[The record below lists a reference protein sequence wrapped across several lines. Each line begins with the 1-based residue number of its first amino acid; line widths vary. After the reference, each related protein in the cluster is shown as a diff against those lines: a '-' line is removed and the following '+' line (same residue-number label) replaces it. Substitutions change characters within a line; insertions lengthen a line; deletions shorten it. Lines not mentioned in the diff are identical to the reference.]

1 MATGRK
7 QGLLSSKTRPSRGRP
22 PLDDIERKR
31 ILDAAAAV
39 FLEKGFQRASTN
51 EIARRAQASKHT
63 LYKLFAT
70 KADLF
75 AGVMSVHTEQLY
87 AQNMY
92 YIASDKTPCLTLTEI
107 GCKTLHMFSA
117 PEFLA
122 LYRILVAE
130 AQNFPELA
138 RLLWCECMERGRNL
152 LAEYLQ
158 TRRIGGPDYRQSAA
172 QFISFV
178 LGDFVINAM
187 LNPDLQLSERII
199 HTRVRGA
206 VKDFLQLHPAQ
217 PAEKPRCSDG
227 VCG

>member
-7 QGLLSSKTRPSRGRP
+7 QSLPSCKARPPRGRP

-31 ILDAAAAV
+31 ILDAATAV

-51 EIARRAQASKHT
+51 EIARRARTSKHT
-63 LYKLFAT
+63 LYTLFST
-70 KADLF
+70 KAELF

-87 AQNMY
+87 SQDRY
-92 YIASDKTPCLTLTEI
+92 YIASDKAPRLTLTEI

-130 AQNFPELA
+130 AQDFPDLA
-138 RLLWCECMERGRNL
+138 RLLWRECMERGRDL
-152 LAEYLQ
+152 LAEYLRS
-158 TRRIGGPDYRQSAA
+158 RRIGGPGYNKSAA

-187 LNPDLQLSERII
+187 LNPDLKLSERII
-199 HTRVRGA
+199 HTRVQGA
-206 VKDFLQLHPAQ
+206 VEDFLRLHPAQ
-217 PAEKPRCSDG
+217 PSQKPECADG
-227 VCG
+227 I